1 MADDPYVY
9 PGTTILRNKLDIR
22 DAATLDLAERRFTTI
37 RARQGIPQGDFDLGH
52 LKAIHH
58 HLFQDVYEWAGKIR
72 TVEISKGESQFQF
85 RQYIET
91 GMADV
96 HSRLVKAGFLRG
108 MERSAFAAEAG
119 RIIGDAN
126 YVHPFR
132 EGNGR
137 TQLQYLKQFAEQAG
151 HSLDLMMID
160 PAGWLAASRQAHRAN
175 YDLMAQ
181 VVDEALRASR

>member
-72 TVEISKGESQFQF
+72 TVEISKGES
-85 RQYIET
+85 
-91 GMADV
+91 
-96 HSRLVKAGFLRG
+96 
-108 MERSAFAAEAG
+108 
-119 RIIGDAN
+119 
-126 YVHPFR
+126 
-132 EGNGR
+132 
-137 TQLQYLKQFAEQAG
+137 
-151 HSLDLMMID
+151 
-160 PAGWLAASRQAHRAN
+160 
-175 YDLMAQ
+175 
-181 VVDEALRASR
+181 